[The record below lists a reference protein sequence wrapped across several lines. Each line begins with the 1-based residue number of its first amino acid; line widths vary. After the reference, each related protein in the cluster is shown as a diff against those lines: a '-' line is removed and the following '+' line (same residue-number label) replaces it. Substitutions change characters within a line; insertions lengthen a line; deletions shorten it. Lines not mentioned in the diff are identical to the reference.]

1 MKRRRVKITGIGF
14 VTPAGIGRTQ
24 FWYAIQS
31 SASYARVLKSLPEEA
46 GVFVGMEVPNFQ
58 PEPTLTTAA
67 IKRLPRHTQ
76 FALTA
81 AKLALSD
88 AKLSFSSLRN
98 CSPLVVVGASLMDF
112 GSINK
117 GIDLILRKGP
127 TSALPSTVF
136 TASVSSIGGAI
147 GEAIGGTTRTL
158 TLQSACCAGSDAIG
172 QAADMVANGEAEVAL
187 CGGTEA
193 PLYLHPLLELRM
205 AGLAPSN
212 PDNPE
217 RQCRPFDLWRTT
229 GAIGEGACML
239 ILEPE
244 SSPRQ
249 GYAFIEGYSFS
260 SDATEMPG
268 SGLSQALQLALA
280 NARRKPADVDCINA
294 WGPGHRII
302 DAAESLALIETFGSD
317 LRRIPTVSIKGA
329 IGNPLGAAG
338 AIQVG
343 CAALSLSKGI
353 IPPTVNWQYPDPE
366 CPLNLSSKT
375 RTVRHELTVVNSH
388 GLSGTNACLVLAR

>member
-1 MKRRRVKITGIGF
+1 
-14 VTPAGIGRTQ
+14 
-24 FWYAIQS
+24 
-31 SASYARVLKSLPEEA
+31 
-46 GVFVGMEVPNFQ
+46 VFVGMEVRHFHAEPNLIS
-58 PEPTLTTAA
+58 TVT
-67 IKRLPRHTQ
+67 KRQPRHTQ

-81 AKLALSD
+81 AKLALAD

-136 TASVSSIGGAI
+136 TASVSSIGGAL
-147 GEAIGGTTRTL
+147 GEAIGGTVRAL

-172 QAADMVANGEAEVAL
+172 QAADMVASGEAEIAI

-193 PLYLHPLLELRM
+193 PLHLHPLLELRM
-205 AGLAPSN
+205 AGLAPAN

-239 ILEPE
+239 VLEPD

-260 SDATEMPG
+260 SDATEVPG

-280 NARRKPADVDCINA
+280 NARRKPTDVDCINA
-294 WGPGHRII
+294 WGPGHRLI
-302 DAAESLALIETFGSD
+302 DAAESIALVETFGSN
-317 LRRIPTVSIKGA
+317 LKHIPTVSIKGA

-366 CPLNLSSKT
+366 CPLNLSSRM